1 MKIQRYE
8 TKDMQQAITKAKNE
22 LGINAVIVS
31 SRKIRQKGLLGF
43 FQRPILEVIA
53 AVEEKEETPK
63 QDFIASLKQSQH
75 MVQIEEKI
83 KNIESVMSKV
93 YGEIKDVKYNIEDSP
108 ENSYTN
114 VVKLFYQHLIQNG
127 VESEVAKVILDDINQ
142 EATKGENNI
151 NKIVSLVCNKIIS
164 ILGCVEPI
172 QVDETRSRPRKVML
186 VGSTGVGKTTTIA
199 KLTAEM
205 ILNHKK
211 KVGLITCDTYRIA
224 AVEQLKTYAE
234 ILGVT
239 VKVVYQKADIQTSL
253 AEFSDKDIIFIDT
266 AGRSH
271 NNEQQMQEV
280 EELINQ
286 FQPDEVYLVL
296 NMATKYKDIQQ
307 IIEYYSFMKDYKFI
321 FTKLDE
327 TSSYGM
333 ILSTCFDYPQRLSY
347 ITTGQN
353 VPDDIEV
360 VQVDNIAKSLLGSI
374 HK

>member
-8 TKDMQQAITKAKNE
+8 TKNMQEAIEKAKSE
-22 LGINAVIVS
+22 LGRNAVIVS
-31 SRKIRQKGLLGF
+31 TRRIRRKGLLGF

-53 AVEEKEETPK
+53 AVEEKEEVPK
-63 QDFIASLKQSQH
+63 QDFIASLKQSQQ

-108 ENSYTN
+108 ENSYIS

-127 VESEVAKVILDDINQ
+127 VEPEVAKVILDDVNQ
-142 EATKGENNI
+142 EAIKGQNSI
-151 NKIVSLVCNKIIS
+151 NTIVSLVCNKIIS
-164 ILGCVEPI
+164 ILGTVEPI
-172 QVDETRSRPRKVML
+172 QVDDTTSKPRKVML
-186 VGSTGVGKTTTIA
+186 LGSTGVGKTTTIA

-205 ILNHKK
+205 ILNHQK

-239 VKVVYQKADIQTSL
+239 VKVVYQDADIQSSL
-253 AEFSDKDIIFIDT
+253 EEFSDKDIVFIDT

-271 NNEQQMQEV
+271 NNKQQMQEL

-286 FQPDEVYLVL
+286 FQPHEIYLVL
-296 NMATKYKDIQQ
+296 NMVTKYKDIQQ
-307 IIEYYSFMKDYKFI
+307 IIEHYSFIKDYKFI

-333 ILSTCFDYPQRLSY
+333 ILSTCFDHPQKLSY

-353 VPDDIEV
+353 VPDDIEIV
-360 VQVDNIAKSLLGSI
+360 KVDNIAKSLLGSI
-374 HK
+374 QK